1 MTRCTFCCK
10 KCEPHTRTVGLRPVC
25 WLGTAPDMR
34 RVLLAGKVR
43 RDVEMS
49 GSGAKYRGR
58 RRKAVGP

>member
-10 KCEPHTRTVGLRPVC
+10 KCDTRTIGLCPVC
-25 WLGTAPDMR
+25 WVATAPDMR

-49 GSGAKYRGR
+49 GGGAKYRGR
-58 RRKAVGP
+58 RRKAVV